1 MGEIEDHDHDHE
13 TSNNTTTQ
21 DDFVEIVVKTVGP
34 ARPTRLKVPC
44 RIKVRDL
51 RKLIADNKQLPFE
64 SLRLISQG
72 SALHD
77 SKNGEDVYIKLADG
91 DSFIVA
97 VRPKAPPKH
106 IRAGY
111 DEEEEDDDLKFQP
124 PETASGWKW
133 RLFCILHDK
142 LKLPDIILI
151 AIFSLS
157 LKAWAF
163 VILWFIMAPV
173 AHKWDLGPIY
183 IIGTGFAI
191 IFLNLGRRQA
201 GELSAY
207 SIFNEDFR
215 ELPGTLNAE
224 RLDRDLRTGQL

>member
-1 MGEIEDHDHDHE
+1 MREIEDHQSSDSKTKE
-13 TSNNTTTQ
+13 K
-21 DDFVEIVVKTVGP
+21 IVQILLKTIGP
-34 ARPTRLKVPC
+34 ARPSSLTLPS

-51 RKLIADNKQLPFE
+51 RKLVADNKQLPIG
-64 SLRLISQG
+64 SLRLISRG

-77 SKNGEDVYIKLADG
+77 SKNGEDFYINLADG
-91 DSFIVA
+91 DSLIVA
-97 VRPKAPPKH
+97 IRPKAPPKH
-106 IRAGY
+106 VQVGY
-111 DEEEEDDDLKFQP
+111 DEDEDEDDLKFQP
-124 PETASGWKW
+124 PETTSGWKW
-133 RLFCILHDK
+133 RLFSFLHDK

-163 VILWFIMAPV
+163 VILWFILAPV
-173 AHKWDLGPIY
+173 AHKWDLGPLY

-191 IFLNLGRRQA
+191 IFLNLGHRQA

-215 ELPGTLNAE
+215 ELPGTFNAE
-224 RLDRDLRTGQL
+224 RLDRDLRTGQI